1 MGQKYLRKAIFKL
14 SYIISKN
21 DFYHQVIE
29 TKMALFIALL
39 STFKKLRPGVM
50 AFDIQDV
57 RESFDE

>member
-1 MGQKYLRKAIFKL
+1 L

-29 TKMALFIALL
+29 IKMALFIALL